1 MFLTFLN
8 DRKNKNFLLFND
20 TKILHEDS
28 LRYLHKLLS
37 FEPRDNLIR
46 YVIRQ
51 DYLLNLAYK
60 WMYIRNVN
68 YVDERI
74 DTRGN

>member
-1 MFLTFLN
+1 MIAKT
-8 DRKNKNFLLFND
+8 RTFLLFND

-28 LRYLHKLLS
+28 IHKLLS

-74 DTRGN
+74 DITRGN